1 MRTSDLLT
9 ICEIAEEEDYVQ
21 IYVNEYSKVISF
33 CPNKSCNDDDD
44 DLIRINVYWTTGTV
58 GTCLSHPRKGK
69 TQLFRRNVDMNT
81 LRAIFSNP
89 RQHTGSGYYRR
100 PKQQVRNNGT
110 GSVAVGSKRQR
121 LGFDFSI
128 SERAYVDGYAYCRIR
143 SNVIK
148 SGSQKG
154 KILVEYDD
162 GQTYH
167 VQPDQLRK
175 VPQIEEIEDE
185 EAEAKAQMEWLNEEM
200 KFLQSQKDQ
209 VKAILDDFEG
219 KRRRNAEAEAAE
231 KMRKQE
237 EERVKLEAAEEER
250 QVKIRLA
257 KIVEAAEKELRKQE
271 EERARQEALQIIEAT
286 VKELRKQEEERAR
299 QEALRVS
306 RGGSLASC
314 LCQSNHVKKC
324 FSKYVISMA
333 CGGNTT
339 IMLYEN
345 GSQSWTS
352 GLTKLLHNKLNGRQ
366 KTLPSPVYVAL
377 GSDDRYYI
385 SFKDGKSEWVGCNDM
400 SELLKNDTR
409 KVRSVAFGKDWD
421 SYFIVFD
428 DGGWQSKNIPNGL
441 NDLINRRQKRGD
453 LVCVSL
459 GPKGEYFISAR
470 NGRNWYG
477 GMKTHQSNQLTKIRD
492 RITFMDFGDDDT
504 FLARYK

>member
-33 CPNKSCNDDDD
+33 CPNKSCNDDDDD

-219 KRRRNAEAEAAE
+219 KRRRNAEAETAE

-257 KIVEAAEKELRKQE
+257 KIVEAAE
-271 EERARQEALQIIEAT
+271 
-286 VKELRKQEEERAR
+286 KELRKQEEERAR

>member
-219 KRRRNAEAEAAE
+219 KRRRNAEAETAE

-257 KIVEAAEKELRKQE
+257 KIVEAAE
-271 EERARQEALQIIEAT
+271 
-286 VKELRKQEEERAR
+286 KELRKQEEERAR

-409 KVRSVAFGKDWD
+409 KVRSVAFGEDWD